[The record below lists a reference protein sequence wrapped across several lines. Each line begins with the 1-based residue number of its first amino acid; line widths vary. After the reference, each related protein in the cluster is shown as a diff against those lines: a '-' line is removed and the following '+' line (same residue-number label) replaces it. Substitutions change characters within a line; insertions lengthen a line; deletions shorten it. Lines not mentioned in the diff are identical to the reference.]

1 MKILANISQ
10 IEQCLKSY
18 GDIKYMFHFVM
29 LNNFNSLQAAIPA
42 NTDIIVDNFVIND
55 PIPTFVPVIVN
66 PNLNIKTVYNQS
78 MFDIACR
85 YYGDI
90 SYAIK
95 LMLDNK
101 LKNIGCIIHGLD
113 LNVNSVGLLNQN
125 VVYFNQVKS
134 VLTTEPP
141 GKSFNI
147 SWNISWD

>member
-90 SYAIK
+90 SYA
-95 LMLDNK
+95 LQLTLDNSLSHIGSTIAGLT
-101 LKNIGCIIHGLD
+101 LKVNAPASQD
-113 LNVNSVGLLNQN
+113 KNVF
-125 VVYFNQVKS
+125 YFSNVKS
-134 VLTTEPP
+134 ILTTAVQ
-141 GKSFNI
+141 
-147 SWNISWD
+147 

>member
-1 MKILANISQ
+1 
-10 IEQCLKSY
+10 
-18 GDIKYMFHFVM
+18 MFHFADINKFASVQT
-29 LNNFNSLQAAIPA
+29 SIPA
-42 NTDIIVDNFVIND
+42 NTDIVVDNFTIADTVS
-55 PIPTFVPVIVN
+55 TFVQAVVN
-66 PNLNIKTVYNQS
+66 PNLKVPVVKNQT